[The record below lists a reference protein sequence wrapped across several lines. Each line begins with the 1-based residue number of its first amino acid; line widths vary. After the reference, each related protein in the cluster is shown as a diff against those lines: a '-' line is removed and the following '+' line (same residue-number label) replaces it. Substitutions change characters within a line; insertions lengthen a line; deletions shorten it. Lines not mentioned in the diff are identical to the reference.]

1 MNNFDNFKNNK
12 NINLKLLKNCL
23 ELTDIKN
30 NLTFFINLFNNSTNE
45 EIINYIE
52 IIKYII
58 NKNLIEKE
66 DIKML
71 NINNK
76 ISDYVDNKYIYS
88 ELKSLNILCNKY
100 VNNNNKINEKKSFDS
115 ILNAIQCTTNIKR
128 INFYVNKLLIYF
140 NKYNCNNFNHSKL
153 INVIENIIYNEK
165 IIKNT
170 NIESFLNLINKCKK
184 ESNMKKNELEDILI
198 KLDNGIHKYIYFL
211 NNLYYD
217 KNSILTFVLKLGY
230 ENEDIKEIDNLNL
243 KRGFIKGLKKGDMNY
258 ILKYQPN
265 KSFMELVINCYL
277 KSFDKEKN
285 NYFLIPELLFI
296 NNDNSYFYIIE
307 KYKTDLYKYFNILD
321 KNSKILQISDV
332 INIINFLVNA
342 IEILHNNNI
351 IHADL
356 KLENIVINVDENNNI
371 NNLKIID
378 FDVSLFNIIPDKL
391 FNVDNNKYIKI
402 LNNKKLRGTRI
413 YMLKD
418 KLMTFSNDIYSIGVI
433 ILIILYKNTKLYL
446 FSKKKNL
453 NLNLESDKK
462 IIIKYQ
468 NIIKEMND
476 LRDKIEDDKIKLEL
490 LDLIYKYYMKNIIDL
505 NKNKLKYI
513 KDFIIKCILDRPT
526 IIDLKNKFNNH
537 FIV

>member
-23 ELTDIKN
+23 ELIDIKN
-30 NLTFFINLFNNSTNE
+30 NLTFFINLFNNSINE

-76 ISDYVDNKYIYS
+76 INDYIDNKYIYS
-88 ELKSLNILCNKY
+88 ELKSLNIFCNKY
-100 VNNNNKINEKKSFDS
+100 VNNNKINEKKNFDS

-140 NKYNCNNFNHSKL
+140 NKYNCDNFNHSKL
-153 INVIENIIYNEK
+153 INVIENIIYNET

-230 ENEDIKEIDNLNL
+230 EDEDIKEIDNLNL

-356 KLENIVINVDENNNI
+356 KLENIVINIDENNNI

-391 FNVDNNKYIKI
+391 LNVDNNKYIKI

-418 KLMTFSNDIYSIGVI
+418 KIMSFSNDIYSIGVI

-468 NIIKEMND
+468 NIIKKMND

-490 LDLIYKYYMKNIIDL
+490 LDLIYKYYMKNIIDS

-526 IIDLKNKFNNH
+526 IIDLKNKFKNH

>member
-12 NINLKLLKNCL
+12 SINLKLLKNCL
-23 ELTDIKN
+23 ELNDIKN
-30 NLTFFINLFNNSTNE
+30 NLTFFINLFNNSINE

-76 ISDYVDNKYIYS
+76 INDYIDNKYIYS
-88 ELKSLNILCNKY
+88 ELKSLNIFCNKY
-100 VNNNNKINEKKSFDS
+100 VNNNKINEKKNFDS

-140 NKYNCNNFNHSKL
+140 NKYNCDNFNHSKL
-153 INVIENIIYNEK
+153 INVIENIIYNES

-198 KLDNGIHKYIYFL
+198 KLDSGIHKYIYFL

-243 KRGFIKGLKKGDMNY
+243 KRGFIKGLKKNDMNY

-277 KSFDKEKN
+277 KSFDKDKN

-332 INIINFLVNA
+332 INIIHFLVNA

-378 FDVSLFNIIPDKL
+378 FDVSLFNIVPDKL
-391 FNVDNNKYIKI
+391 LNVNNKYIKI

-418 KLMTFSNDIYSIGVI
+418 KIMSFSNDIYSIGVI

-490 LDLIYKYYMKNIIDL
+490 LDLIYKYYMKNIIDP

-513 KDFIIKCILDRPT
+513 KDFIIRCIVDRPT
-526 IIDLKNKFNNH
+526 IIDLKNKFKNH

>member
-23 ELTDIKN
+23 ELNDIKN
-30 NLTFFINLFNNSTNE
+30 NLSFFINLFNNSTNE
-45 EIINYIE
+45 EIISYIE

-76 ISDYVDNKYIYS
+76 INDYVDNKYIYS
-88 ELKSLNILCNKY
+88 ELKSLNIFCNKY

-378 FDVSLFNIIPDKL
+378 FDVSLFNIIPEKL

-418 KLMTFSNDIYSIGVI
+418 KIMTFSNDIYSIGVI